1 MTATLQPQRQ
11 RWRTSQKLN
20 VLHDASE
27 ALAFIAD
34 GTDLVVSGFNGE
46 PVELL
51 DAVEQAA
58 ADHRRH
64 GLTVHE
70 MFPTKTRRSMR
81 GEFAQELAH
90 TSYFLSDT
98 DRACVGRGVDFVPA
112 NLSEVPAL
120 IARRAKSQPLV
131 LAALAAHNG
140 RLYWS
145 TNGEYTAA
153 LVRDGAPT
161 IVEINAQMPYLPRC
175 PFPEDRVLAA
185 LHTDRPMLEIPAP
198 VIAPTD
204 ERIADLVAERIPS
217 GATLQIGIGGVP
229 DLVCE
234 ALKADRCDL
243 RVHTE
248 MLTDGLA
255 SLIQSGATSVS
266 PAMPA
271 LAAFAMGTAALYDF
285 MDGNPAV
292 RVGPA
297 DEVNDPARIAALPK
311 MTAVCATTE
320 VDLYGQCVSG
330 TVGGRWYS
338 GAGGQLDFMRGVHA
352 APGGQGF
359 MVLRSTLKD
368 GSSRIKLSLSPLS
381 AVTTGIDLADKIVT
395 EHGVA
400 ELEGRSLSERARSM
414 IAIAAPEHREKLRFE
429 AHQAALL

>member
-1 MTATLQPQRQ
+1 M
-11 RWRTSQKLN
+11 
-20 VLHDASE
+20 HDASE
-27 ALAFIAD
+27 ALAFIAN

-46 PVELL
+46 PVEIL

-58 ADHRRH
+58 ADHLRH

-98 DRACVGRGVDFVPA
+98 DRAYLGRGVEFVPA
-112 NLSEVPAL
+112 SLSEVPAL

-131 LAALAAHNG
+131 LATIAAHNG
-140 RLYWS
+140 RLYWG
-145 TNGEYTAA
+145 TNGEYAAA

-161 IVEINAQMPYLPRC
+161 IVEINAQMPYLPQC
-175 PFPEDRVLAA
+175 PFPEIQVLAA
-185 LHTDRPMLEIPAP
+185 LHTDRPMLEILPP
-198 VIAPTD
+198 PISRTD

-234 ALKADRCDL
+234 ALKADGCDL

-248 MLTDGLA
+248 MLSDGLA
-255 SLIQSGATSVS
+255 LLIQSGATSVS
-266 PAMPA
+266 AAMPA
-271 LAAFAMGTAALYDF
+271 LAAFAMGTAALYEF

-292 RVGPA
+292 RIGPA

-311 MTAVCATTE
+311 MTSVCATTE

-338 GAGGQLDFMRGVHA
+338 GPGGQLDFMRGVHA
-352 APGGQGF
+352 SPDGQGF
-359 MVLRSTLKD
+359 MVLRSTLKT

-381 AVTTGIDLADKIVT
+381 AVTTGIDLVDKIVT

-400 ELEGRSLSERARSM
+400 ELAGRSLSERAHAM
-414 IAIAAPEHREKLRFE
+414 IAIAAPEHREKLRFQ
-429 AHQAALL
+429 AHQAELL